1 MSDNEEEQELSV
13 DEQLSTANVKPTT
26 LNKNGKPR
34 RQLSQEHLEKLARA
48 REKANATRRQ
58 LAANKLEQKVEKIR
72 KENDKIAPREPKSPP
87 EPKPTPQPEPKV
99 FEEEEEKIPKPKPK
113 EKGKKKT
120 KIIVEQSL
128 AMIVTSLSK
137 MITLFLLKG
146 YLEKRKN
153 QHHLHHR
160 HNNHMNEPPKNHH
173 PHHSASQKCY
183 LHTK

>member
-1 MSDNEEEQELSV
+1 VITKRSKSYQLN
-13 DEQLSTANVKPTT
+13 EQLSTANVKPTT

-99 FEEEEEKIPKPKPK
+99 FEEEEEKIPKENQNQK
-113 EKGKKKT
+113 
-120 KIIVEQSL
+120 V
-128 AMIVTSLSK
+128 
-137 MITLFLLKG
+137 
-146 YLEKRKN
+146 KR
-153 QHHLHHR
+153 R
-160 HNNHMNEPPKNHH
+160 
-173 PHHSASQKCY
+173 QK
-183 LHTK
+183 L